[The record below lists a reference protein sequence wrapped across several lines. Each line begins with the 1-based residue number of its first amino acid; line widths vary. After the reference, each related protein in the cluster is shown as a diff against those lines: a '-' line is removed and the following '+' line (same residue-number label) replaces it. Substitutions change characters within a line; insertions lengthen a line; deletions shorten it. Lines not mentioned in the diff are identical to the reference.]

1 MGIKVLI
8 PQMIAQEGLEYLID
22 HGFEVKIGSGAAEE
36 DLIRDIADCDAVL
49 LRTAAM
55 TENVMKA
62 GKKLKIVARHGAGYN
77 NVDIEAA
84 SRLGIAVTNT
94 PDATTTSVAEYT
106 IGAMLAVTKQ
116 LFPCSEQMKN
126 GNFLFKNSSKGMEL
140 KGKSLGIIGFGR
152 IGRLTAQIA
161 HDGLSMKIAAYLNQP
176 SDDIPEYVKI
186 LSWEQLFRECDVI
199 SLHVPATAETTGFVG
214 EQEFAWMKES
224 AYFINCS
231 RGEVVKE
238 GALIHA
244 LEAGSIAGAFV
255 DVFET
260 EPPVSTNPLLH
271 MPNTVVTPHM
281 ASNTEECMTAIA
293 VQAAEQIKHFFYGGE
308 PLWRVND

>member
-1 MGIKVLI
+1 M
-8 PQMIAQEGLEYLID
+8 
-22 HGFEVKIGSGAAEE
+22 
-36 DLIRDIADCDAVL
+36 
-49 LRTAAM
+49 
-55 TENVMKA
+55 
-62 GKKLKIVARHGAGYN
+62 
-77 NVDIEAA
+77 
-84 SRLGIAVTNT
+84 
-94 PDATTTSVAEYT
+94 
-106 IGAMLAVTKQ
+106 
-116 LFPCSEQMKN
+116 
-126 GNFLFKNSSKGMEL
+126 
-140 KGKSLGIIGFGR
+140 
-152 IGRLTAQIA
+152 
-161 HDGLSMKIAAYLNQP
+161 
-176 SDDIPEYVKI
+176 
-186 LSWEQLFRECDVI
+186 FRECDVI

-214 EQEFAWMKES
+214 EQEFAWMKEN

-281 ASNTEECMTAIA
+281 ASNTEECMAAIA
-293 VQAAEQIKHFFYGGE
+293 VQAAEQIKHFFHGGE